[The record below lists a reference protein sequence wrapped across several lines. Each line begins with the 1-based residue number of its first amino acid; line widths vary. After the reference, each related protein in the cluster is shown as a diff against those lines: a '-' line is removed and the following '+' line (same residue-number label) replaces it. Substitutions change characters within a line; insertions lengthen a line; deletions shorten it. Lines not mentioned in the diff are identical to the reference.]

1 MSRKVL
7 PDRWSESSEI
17 EPKTVLSSRVNL
29 VKLAVILASVAGF
42 LAIYHWVT
50 RGYSSGFVF
59 ARLGF
64 LEANIQTGDPLLERY
79 GSFPFA
85 AGFLAVI
92 RTTLGT
98 TSLHTA
104 FLPIIPLVAV
114 LFVYPFARLLFSNKL
129 VAVGAILPAYL
140 SVFAQSPH
148 FAEYL
153 FGQLFFLLFV
163 FATVLFLNGDKRYK
177 RRFGMLAIAFYL
189 GVKFFA
195 PPMEMWAVA
204 WILSLLALTTVR
216 YCSEQSLLGV
226 DRVVDPEVGQTP
238 ISRTTVKRLF
248 QLSVLVVVL
257 LLAYNPKLYDQFL
270 VEFQVRGSNLISAA
284 ETLFVKLVGGSAE
297 TTSEFAVPSESPRP
311 LQLANILKYG
321 IIGVVTV
328 GVASSRLLRQGPSFV
343 YQHFRQM
350 IAVTLLAAYSSELLV
365 YAAVGAGIQLRYV
378 VLVFSVVAVFYAA
391 TVKPRAVLVAVT
403 AGLVLT
409 SAFGVVYDVS
419 HQPARD
425 VSETEPT
432 AELVGW
438 KQTYSTSDRVTTD
451 HHTLGVL
458 MAMSGTEYQEPQII
472 DMVQLD
478 TEMYTSFNNSSS
490 RDRYEFDYLLL
501 NRDTLDEPAMKGP
514 PSWGTFEPLGEHLS
528 AVNRER
534 RLQKVY
540 VSDSYMVYKSTG

>member
-1 MSRKVL
+1 MSRNVL
-7 PDRWSESSEI
+7 SDWWSESLDI
-17 EPKTVLSSRVNL
+17 EPKTVLSNRANL
-29 VKLAVILASVAGF
+29 LKLAIIIASLAGF
-42 LAIYHWVT
+42 LAVYHWVT

-64 LEANIQTGDPLLERY
+64 LEANIQTGGPLLERY

-85 AGFLAVI
+85 AAFLAMI
-92 RTTLGT
+92 RTTLDT
-98 TSLHTA
+98 TSLQVA

-129 VAVGAILPAYL
+129 VAVGAMLPTYL
-140 SVFAQSPH
+140 SVFAQSSH

-163 FATVLFLNGDKRYK
+163 FATVLFLNGGKRYK
-177 RRFGMLAIAFYL
+177 RRFGTLAVVFYL

-204 WILSLLALTTVR
+204 WILFLLVLTAVQ
-216 YCSEQSLLGV
+216 YCSEQSLLGF
-226 DRVVDPEVGQTP
+226 DRVVDDEVGQTP

-270 VEFQVRGSNLISAA
+270 VEFQLRGDNIVSAA

-297 TTSEFAVPSESPRP
+297 TTSEFAVPSESPRL
-311 LQLANILKYG
+311 LQLANIAVYG
-321 IIGVVTV
+321 IIGLVTV
-328 GVASSRLLRQGPSFV
+328 GVLSSRLLRQGPSFV
-343 YQHFRQM
+343 YQHFRQVL
-350 IAVTLLAAYSSELLV
+350 AVTLLAAYSSELLV

-378 VLVFSVVAVFYAA
+378 ILVFSIVAVFYAA
-391 TVKPRAVLVAVT
+391 TAKPRTVLVAVT
-403 AGLVLT
+403 AGLLLT
-409 SAFGVVYDVS
+409 SAFGVVYNVT

-425 VSETEPT
+425 VAETEPT
-432 AELVGW
+432 TELVGW
-438 KQTYSTSDRVTTD
+438 KQAYSTSDRVTTD
-451 HHTLGVL
+451 YHTLGVL
-458 MAMSGTEYQEPQII
+458 MAVSGAEYQEPQFI

-478 TEMYTSFNNSSS
+478 TEMYTSFDNSSP
-490 RDRYEFDYLLL
+490 RDRYGFDYLLL
-501 NRDTLDEPAMKGP
+501 NRETLDEPAMKGP
-514 PSWGTFEPLGEHLS
+514 PSWGTFEPLGEHVS
-528 AVNRER
+528 AINRER

-540 VSDSYMVYKSTG
+540 ASDSYVVYKSTS